1 MDDDVQ
7 ISAAAFIILCD
18 AIKKKQRKRRRYWM
32 TNLFKS
38 RNIYSGS
45 NLLNDLSLSRTGQ
58 FKNFCRISC
67 EDFEYLIHLIGHKI
81 AKQETTF
88 RQPIPVKERL
98 AVTLRFLATGDSYT
112 SLMYLFKISKQS
124 ISTIVTE
131 VCQALCDAL
140 KDYVKMPSTI
150 EEWTQTSK
158 IFEDVWHFP
167 HCLAALDGKHIMLQA
182 PIQSGSEYY
191 NYKSFHSIV
200 LLALVDGQYNFL
212 FCDVGGQGRISDGGI
227 FKNSLL
233 WRKIEKRELPIPEP
247 RILPGRQKRIPYVF
261 VADDAFA
268 LHDNIMKPYSGL
280 HDKGTPERIFNYR
293 LSRARRIVEN
303 AFGILSA
310 VFRVLRKPLLL
321 EPEKARLVVLTTLY
335 LHNFLRSGNSNQIYT
350 PPGTFDS
357 EEDGLLI
364 EGTWRR
370 DGNPENSFLPIRRL
384 PRKSPL
390 NAQQIRNE
398 LAEYFSSNGAVSF
411 QDKYA

>member
-124 ISTIVTE
+124 TSTIVTE

-140 KDYVKMPSTI
+140 KDYVK
-150 EEWTQTSK
+150 
-158 IFEDVWHFP
+158 
-167 HCLAALDGKHIMLQA
+167 
-182 PIQSGSEYY
+182 
-191 NYKSFHSIV
+191 
-200 LLALVDGQYNFL
+200 
-212 FCDVGGQGRISDGGI
+212 
-227 FKNSLL
+227 
-233 WRKIEKRELPIPEP
+233 
-247 RILPGRQKRIPYVF
+247 
-261 VADDAFA
+261 
-268 LHDNIMKPYSGL
+268 
-280 HDKGTPERIFNYR
+280 
-293 LSRARRIVEN
+293 
-303 AFGILSA
+303 
-310 VFRVLRKPLLL
+310 
-321 EPEKARLVVLTTLY
+321 
-335 LHNFLRSGNSNQIYT
+335 
-350 PPGTFDS
+350 
-357 EEDGLLI
+357 DGLLI